1 MWKNNKPLPIG
12 VDDFKK
18 LIDKGYYFVDKSLY
32 IKDLLD
38 MQSEVTLITRPRRFG
53 KTLNMSMLIKQIDNK
68 NYDTELIEEGYE
80 EIIKY
85 GISFFKKKCRI
96 FKKWKNKNKLKRH

>member
-1 MWKNNKPLPIG
+1 MPIG

-53 KTLNMSMLIKQIDNK
+53 KTLNMSMLKYFFEKTEEDNSYLENFLDLQRMKFLLYVKIMRFLINIKM
-68 NYDTELIEEGYE
+68 
-80 EIIKY
+80 
-85 GISFFKKKCRI
+85 KKMVWRI
-96 FKKWKNKNKLKRH
+96 QF